1 MCSFT
6 LSPDLLCLSFPP
18 SSPLFFPVFHPDP
31 RNAAAGEN
39 ETGVARTDV
48 HCVRTPEGDRGGG
61 VRGALY
67 YTNFFLSPS
76 YSPTSVFPILPSSY
90 RSPPPYLRSSGMRMN
105 NAAVA
110 SPPPPLPSFSVA
122 K

>member
-39 ETGVARTDV
+39 ETGEGCTYIRTYTV
-48 HCVRTPEGDRGGG
+48 YVPGGG